1 MPNYPFS
8 GSGRD
13 LYMRGDFGGPIPATG
28 KSTFSERPPVSP
40 INSICSRTDTMPRCE
55 KLLTSRA
62 FFINLVCADYNDGT
76 GRDIYLSGHLSKIP
90 STGKANFSERPPSK
104 QASKRHVR
112 TDMLPPFT
120 PSGSGRDTFHRVEYR
135 DKEDAWSLR
144 SYPVDNDIF
153 TITTPGSRARSP
165 RSGLRSIR
173 ALEERKKQQYATARL
188 SQPKQW
194 TANMAHSSVLFFKAS

>member
-40 INSICSRTDTMPRCE
+40 INSICSRTDTMPRY
-55 KLLTSRA
+55 
-62 FFINLVCADYNDGT
+62 YNDGT

-144 SYPVDNDIF
+144 SYPADNDIF
-153 TITTPGSRARSP
+153 TITTPSSRARSP

-173 ALEERKKQQYATARL
+173 ALEERKRQQFSTARL
-188 SQPKQW
+188 SRPKQW
-194 TANMAHSSVLFFKAS
+194 SASMASTGLVLAGSFLRT

>member
-1 MPNYPFS
+1 M
-8 GSGRD
+8 
-13 LYMRGDFGGPIPATG
+13 
-28 KSTFSERPPVSP
+28 
-40 INSICSRTDTMPRCE
+40 
-55 KLLTSRA
+55 
-62 FFINLVCADYNDGT
+62 
-76 GRDIYLSGHLSKIP
+76 SGHLSKIP

-144 SYPVDNDIF
+144 SYPADNDIF
-153 TITTPGSRARSP
+153 TITTPSSRARSP

-173 ALEERKKQQYATARL
+173 ALEERKRQQFSTPRL
-188 SQPKQW
+188 SRPKQW
-194 TANMAHSSVLFFKAS
+194 SASMVHSRVQVFSAHFLSFFHPATYSLQASTGLVLAGSFLRT

>member
-13 LYMRGDFGGPIPATG
+13 LYMRADFGGPIPATG

-40 INSICSRTDTMPRCE
+40 INSICSRTDTMPRY
-55 KLLTSRA
+55 
-62 FFINLVCADYNDGT
+62 YNDGT

-135 DKEDAWSLR
+135 DKEDACPNDGAQTWSQRVSEYFNPMVMDAFSLR
-144 SYPVDNDIF
+144 PQLVLCSPEAFSELNENLRRP
-153 TITTPGSRARSP
+153 TTALGCLCKEAKSP
-165 RSGLRSIR
+165 PCVNYSMKIMVQVEG
-173 ALEERKKQQYATARL
+173 
-188 SQPKQW
+188 P
-194 TANMAHSSVLFFKAS
+194 

>member
-1 MPNYPFS
+1 MIHPS
-8 GSGRD
+8 
-13 LYMRGDFGGPIPATG
+13 
-28 KSTFSERPPVSP
+28 
-40 INSICSRTDTMPRCE
+40 
-55 KLLTSRA
+55 LTHCIS
-62 FFINLVCADYNDGT
+62 VDYNDGT

-144 SYPVDNDIF
+144 SYPVDNDMF
-153 TITTPGSRARSP
+153 TLSTPGSRSRSP

-173 ALEERKKQQYATARL
+173 ALEERKKQQFATARL

-194 TANMAHSSVLFFKAS
+194 STNMAHFPRPRPRICSIYI

>member
-1 MPNYPFS
+1 MTCTCVLTLVGQYRPQANLHSLNGRLSHQSIRFAVALILCHDVSISPFH
-8 GSGRD
+8 
-13 LYMRGDFGGPIPATG
+13 P
-28 KSTFSERPPVSP
+28 
-40 INSICSRTDTMPRCE
+40 ICSTPI
-55 KLLTSRA
+55 L
-62 FFINLVCADYNDGT
+62 DYNDGT

-144 SYPVDNDIF
+144 SYPTDNDMF
-153 TITTPGSRARSP
+153 TLSTPGSRARSP

-173 ALEERKKQQYATARL
+173 ALEERKKQQFITARL

-194 TANMAHSSVLFFKAS
+194 NANMVCAF